1 MCIIEMMFC
10 VFVVY
15 QYNFLKYDELEMDL
29 LNELYDYDFVMY
41 YLVYFFV
48 IDRNRVIIEVF

>member
-1 MCIIEMMFC
+1 MMFC

-15 QYNFLKYDELEMDL
+15 QYNFLKYDELVMDL

-48 IDRNRVIIEVF
+48 IDRDRVIIEVF